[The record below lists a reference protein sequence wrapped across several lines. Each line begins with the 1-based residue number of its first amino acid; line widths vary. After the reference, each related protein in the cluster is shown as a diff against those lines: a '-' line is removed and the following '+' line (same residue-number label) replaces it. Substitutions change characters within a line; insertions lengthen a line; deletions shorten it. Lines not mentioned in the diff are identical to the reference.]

1 MRFFLLFRMCTC
13 VSMNFFQ
20 QAINSEQL
28 APPTTTTSSYMPV
41 SSYIESY
48 MKSLR
53 PDELRQFVANYLPQK
68 LNEELK
74 TTPANDYTTRPPI
87 VNLLNVCA
95 LPVIIMGIVLNIQK
109 INMLWKMC
117 IVIMVIIHIV
127 MSTTFVV
134 SIEQRKMNAV
144 RPETTMTTTTVV
156 AS

>member
-1 MRFFLLFRMCTC
+1 
-13 VSMNFFQ
+13 
-20 QAINSEQL
+20 
-28 APPTTTTSSYMPV
+28 MPV